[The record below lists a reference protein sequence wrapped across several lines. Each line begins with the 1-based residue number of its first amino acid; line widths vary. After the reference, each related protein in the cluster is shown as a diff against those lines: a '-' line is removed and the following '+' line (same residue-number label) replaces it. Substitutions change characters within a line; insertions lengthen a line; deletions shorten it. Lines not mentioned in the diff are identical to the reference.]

1 MFARF
6 EKHCRA
12 AQKWLRE
19 RQRFINPKIALNLAS
34 VVVVIGLIY
43 QINSAWELKC
53 MMLEIHFEKQQRK
66 LLEDL
71 SVDMKERFDRIEAI
85 AKEILAEQKETAKK
99 IRSKS

>member
-12 AQKWLRE
+12 AQKWLGE
-19 RQRFINPKIALNLAS
+19 RQRFINPKIALNIAS
-34 VVVVIGLIY
+34 VAVVIGLMY

-66 LLEDL
+66 LLEDFA
-71 SVDMKERFDRIEAI
+71 VDIGERLGQIETT
-85 AKEILAEQKETAKK
+85 AKEILAEQKETAKN
-99 IRSKS
+99 IHSKS